1 MLRALCARLTCF
13 AVELCC
19 RCSLGCLLSACEFGA
34 AASCLRLLHPLL
46 RCNLRC
52 LSLWHGA
59 EPRRRRPQVSACRCQ
74 SDAPPPPP
82 ALPAV
87 TGNFTVTQ
95 RWNPVTNS
103 ALDFLNFDFSLAG
116 PLVPPVIVKG
126 CGGYVA
132 VPQVSGLL
140 TTSYMAAYNAT
151 HPGAAAAAAAAAAE
165 RPHTA
170 GCPT

>member
-1 MLRALCARLTCF
+1 YAMRSPRLAVLQSIKYRVDGERVQVDVTGSATTGWSMWVDHSSAINTPDSPVKLRVSRFDPPVNGVRAR
-13 AVELCC
+13 VVV
-19 RCSLGCLLSACEFGA
+19 RS
-34 AASCLRLLHPLL
+34 
-46 RCNLRC
+46 
-52 LSLWHGA
+52 
-59 EPRRRRPQVSACRCQ
+59 
-74 SDAPPPPP
+74 
-82 ALPAV
+82 V